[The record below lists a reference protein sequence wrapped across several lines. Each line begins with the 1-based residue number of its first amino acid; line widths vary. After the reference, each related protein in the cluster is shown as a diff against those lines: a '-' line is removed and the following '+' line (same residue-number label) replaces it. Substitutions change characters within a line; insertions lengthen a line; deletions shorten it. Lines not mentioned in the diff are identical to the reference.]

1 MAAAHQ
7 MAMLLIH
14 ELTDNTLHSIGVL
27 FGRDYST
34 VTHSLEA
41 ARESLA
47 RDSEASQTFQSLRAR
62 FKG

>member
-1 MAAAHQ
+1 VQARQ
-7 MAMLLIH
+7 LAMLLIH

-41 ARESLA
+41 ARESLSTD
-47 RDSEASQTFQSLRAR
+47 RELTDTFQSLRER
-62 FKG
+62 FRS

>member
-1 MAAAHQ
+1 
-7 MAMLLIH
+7 MLLIH

-34 VTHSLEA
+34 VTHSLDT
-41 ARESLA
+41 ARETLA
-47 RDSEASQTFQSLRAR
+47 TDAEIAATCKAVKAR